1 MTMTT
6 TNTLQGQR
14 ALVTGGSSGI
24 GKAIAQA
31 LIEHGVTVAIS
42 GRDGDALTAAA
53 SELDAL
59 AIQGDVGVEA
69 DAERMVST
77 LVDEAGGIDIL
88 INNAGF
94 GRFGTLLET
103 TADDMESVWRTNVL
117 GAFLV
122 GRAAARHMVEQ
133 SSGSIVNIAST
144 AGTKG
149 FGRGSAYA
157 SSKFALRGMTECWR
171 DELRRHDVR
180 VILCNPSEV
189 LTDFSRRAGG
199 NQEPSPKKLIA
210 EDIAAAVV
218 GVLSTDARGF
228 VPEFAVFATNPF

>member
-1 MTMTT
+1 MTSTS
-6 TNTLQGQR
+6 TLKGQR

-24 GKAIAQA
+24 GKAIAQS
-31 LIEHGVTVAIS
+31 LTEHGVTVAIS
-42 GRDGDALTAAA
+42 GRDGDALTATAD
-53 SELDAL
+53 ELGAL

-103 TADDMESVWRTNVL
+103 TADDMEAVWRTNVL

-210 EDIAAAVV
+210 ADIADAVV

>member
-1 MTMTT
+1 MTES
-6 TNTLQGQR
+6 NALKGKR

-24 GKAIAQA
+24 GHAIARS
-31 LIEHGVTVAIS
+31 LVDLGVTVAIS
-42 GRDGDALTAAA
+42 GRDADALERAAG
-53 SELDAL
+53 ELGVT

-69 DAERMVST
+69 DAERMVDT
-77 LVDEAGGIDIL
+77 LVETAGGIDIL

-94 GRFGTLLET
+94 GRFAPLLET

-122 GRAAARHMVEQ
+122 GRAAARKMVEQ
-133 SSGSIVNIAST
+133 GSGSIVNISST
-144 AGTKG
+144 AGAKG
-149 FGRGSAYA
+149 FGRGTAYA

-180 VILCNPSEV
+180 VMLCNPSEV

-199 NQEPSPKKLIA
+199 DQQASPKKLIP
-210 EDIAAAVV
+210 EDIAEAVV
-218 GVLSTDARGF
+218 GVLRTDARGF
-228 VPEFAVFATNPF
+228 VPEFSVFATNPF

>member
-1 MTMTT
+1 MTMTST
-6 TNTLQGQR
+6 STLKGQR
-14 ALVTGGSSGI
+14 ALVTGGSGGI

-31 LIEHGVTVAIS
+31 LTEHGVTVAIS

-53 SELDAL
+53 DELGAL

-77 LVDEAGGIDIL
+77 LVDERGGIDIL

-94 GRFGTLLET
+94 GRFATLLET

-144 AGTKG
+144 AGT
-149 FGRGSAYA
+149 
-157 SSKFALRGMTECWR
+157 
-171 DELRRHDVR
+171 
-180 VILCNPSEV
+180 
-189 LTDFSRRAGG
+189 
-199 NQEPSPKKLIA
+199 
-210 EDIAAAVV
+210 
-218 GVLSTDARGF
+218 
-228 VPEFAVFATNPF
+228 

>member
-1 MTMTT
+1 MTDGKA
-6 TNTLQGQR
+6 LEGKR
-14 ALVTGGSSGI
+14 ALVTGGSGGI
-24 GKAIAQA
+24 GFATARA
-31 LIEHGVTVAIS
+31 RVEHGAKVAIS
-42 GRDGDALTAAA
+42 GRDAGALEKAA
-53 SELDAL
+53 SDLGAL

-69 DAERMVST
+69 DAERMVAD
-77 LVDEAGGIDIL
+77 LVEAEGGIDIL

-94 GRFGTLLET
+94 GRFATLLET
-103 TADDMESVWRTNVL
+103 TADDMEAVWRTNVL

-122 GRAAARHMVEQ
+122 GRAAARQMVEQ
-133 SSGSIVNIAST
+133 RAGSIVNIAST

-149 FGRGSAYA
+149 FGRGTAYA

-199 NQEPSPKKLIA
+199 NQQPSPKKLIA
-210 EDIAAAVV
+210 EDIADAIV
-218 GVLSTDARGF
+218 GVLTTDARGF
-228 VPEFAVFATNPF
+228 VPEFAVFATHPF

>member
-1 MTMTT
+1 MTRP
-6 TNTLQGQR
+6 LEGKR

-24 GKAIAQA
+24 GRAVAHSLA
-31 LIEHGVTVAIS
+31 EHGATVAMS
-42 GRDGDALTAAA
+42 GRDADALRGAAEEIGA
-53 SELDAL
+53 I
-59 AIQGDVGVEA
+59 AIQGDVGIEA

-94 GRFGTLLET
+94 GRFAPLLET

-117 GAFLV
+117 GAFFV

-133 SSGSIVNIAST
+133 SSGTIVNVSST

-149 FGRGSAYA
+149 FGRGTAYA

-189 LTDFSRRAGG
+189 QTDFSRRAGG
-199 NQEPSPKKLIA
+199 QQQPHPKKLVA
-210 EDIAAAVV
+210 SDIADAIV
-218 GVLSTDARGF
+218 GVITTDARGF
-228 VPEFAVFATNPF
+228 VPEFSVFATNPF

>member
-1 MTMTT
+1 MTDGKA
-6 TNTLQGQR
+6 LEGKR
-14 ALVTGGSSGI
+14 ALVTGGSGGI
-24 GKAIAQA
+24 GLATARA
-31 LIEHGVTVAIS
+31 LVRHGASVAIS
-42 GRDGDALTAAA
+42 GRDAGALEAAA
-53 SELDAL
+53 SELGAV
-59 AIQGDVGVEA
+59 AILGDVGVEA
-69 DAERMVST
+69 DAERMVAG
-77 LVDEAGGIDIL
+77 LVEAEGGIDIL

-94 GRFGTLLET
+94 GRFATLLDT
-103 TADDMESVWRTNVL
+103 TADDMEAVWRTNVL

-133 SSGSIVNIAST
+133 GSGSIVNIAST

-180 VILCNPSEV
+180 VVLCNPSEV
-189 LTDFSRRAGG
+189 QTDFSRRAGG
-199 NQEPSPKKLIA
+199 SQQPSPKKLVP
-210 EDIAAAVV
+210 EDIADAIL
-218 GVLSTDARGF
+218 GVLTTDARGF